1 MEYFFIGVDVFFLVS
16 SSEDESDSEIEEVS
30 FLCDVFFRTFFLCSF
45 LCSDASVSEP
55 DVLDISNS
63 ESEVSKNPVF
73 KPVSSPSHSVDDN
86 DIDDD
91 DADKARES

>member
-16 SSEDESDSEIEEVS
+16 SSEDESDSELEEVS
-30 FLCDVFFRTFFLCSF
+30 FFRDVFFRIFFLGSF

-55 DVLDISNS
+55 DVLNISNS

-86 DIDDD
+86 DNIDDD
-91 DADKARES
+91 AANARES

>member
-16 SSEDESDSEIEEVS
+16 SSEDESDSELEEVS
-30 FLCDVFFRTFFLCSF
+30 FLCDVFFRIFFLGSF

-55 DVLDISNS
+55 DVLNISN
-63 ESEVSKNPVF
+63 SEVSKNPVF

-86 DIDDD
+86 DNIDD
-91 DADKARES
+91 DADNARES

>member
-30 FLCDVFFRTFFLCSF
+30 FFCDVFFRTFFLGSF
-45 LCSDASVSEP
+45 LCSDPSVSEP

-86 DIDDD
+86 DNIDD
-91 DADKARES
+91 DADNARES